1 MSELLLSKRYAQ
13 ALFDLALEFHLE
25 KEVKNDLDLIKE
37 TIIGSKDLKAF
48 LRSPVAKPAIKDRV
62 VRSIFSGKIQ
72 TLTDKFIALAIKHRR
87 ESILL
92 FIAQQYIDIFKEHF
106 NISTIE
112 VTTAVPVDADL
123 RKRML
128 EVLEDKTGSTIE
140 LIEKV
145 DEKIIG
151 GFILKTADRQY
162 DSSLRNSLKK
172 LKKEFEENLYVRKF

>member
-25 KEVKNDLDLIKE
+25 KEVKNDLDLIRA
-37 TIIGSKDLKAF
+37 TITGSRDLQAF
-48 LRSPVAKPAIKDRV
+48 LKSPIAKPNVKEKVIKAI
-62 VRSIFSGKIQ
+62 FAGKIQ
-72 TLTDKFIALAIKHRR
+72 VLTDKFIALAVKHRR
-87 ESILL
+87 ESLLL
-92 FIAQQYIDIFKEHF
+92 FIPHQFSELYKEHY

-112 VTTAVPVDADL
+112 VTTAVPVDAEL
-123 RKRML
+123 RNRIL
-128 EVLEDKTGSTIE
+128 EVLEKKTGSTIE

-151 GFILKTADRQY
+151 GFILKTGDMEY

-172 LKKEFEENLYVRKF
+172 LKKEFKDNLYVRKF